1 MKIKNIEVNFEFLD
15 ADDMERFENEAK
27 NVITKCELQEKGKE
41 KLSYS
46 QIIREQCKIINIF
59 FDNVFGEGVSEKLF
73 RNKSNLQEH
82 IEAFEE
88 IVKEKEKQQTTL
100 VSSLNRYQPNR
111 ETRRSKRK

>member
-15 ADDMERFENEAK
+15 ADDMERFENESK
-27 NVITKCELQEKGKE
+27 NVIAKCELKEKE

-46 QIIREQCKIINIF
+46 QIIREECKIINTF

-73 RNKSNLQEH
+73 GNKSNLQEH

-88 IVKEKEKQQTTL
+88 IVKEKEKQQATI